1 MDIRE
6 AVKPAGTTPPRTLS
20 VPPEPD
26 VPDPAPQFTPTGE
39 GVGEG
44 VGEGDLRAEFLMKQY
59 LDFLESH
66 EVRRD
71 DLLSMLD
78 AIISAGGVTWE
89 FKLFDRV
96 PVRFRMRLA
105 WMDDLVLK
113 HLDAEARDADL
124 SVARYNTLLGACN
137 LAASLSQYGDTSLN
151 MDQEGDFPTA
161 LAFVRRLPAAVRN
174 ALVSH
179 LAVFDRAVAVAT
191 SDWAI
196 KNFIAPRKAE

>member
-6 AVKPAGTTPPRTLS
+6 AVKPAGTPPPQTLS
-20 VPPEPD
+20 DAPEPD
-26 VPDPAPQFTPTGE
+26 VPEAAPRPTPFGE
-39 GVGEG
+39 
-44 VGEGDLRAEFLMKQY
+44 GEGDLRAEFLMKQY
-59 LDFLESH
+59 LDFLERH
-66 EVRRD
+66 EVRRE

-78 AIISAGGVTWE
+78 AIVGSGGVSWE
-89 FKLFDRV
+89 FQLFGRI

-105 WMDDLVLK
+105 WMDDMVLK
-113 HLDAEARDADL
+113 RLDAEAKDADL

-137 LAASLSQYGDTSLN
+137 LAASLSRYGETTLN
-151 MDQEGDFPTA
+151 LDAEGDFAAA

-196 KNFIAPRKAE
+196 QNFIEPRKEG